1 VPITQTPV
9 IAMARVTFEC
19 DRCHRVKVVEVNEGT
34 LLTGVAPPSGWREA
48 HHPDKG
54 GILPDDKLIFDT
66 RSCMS
71 SWYATWVRVLYGGPE
86 TLPAR
91 KRGPRKVSPL
101 RKGAKASAA
110 G

>member
-1 VPITQTPV
+1 
-9 IAMARVTFEC
+9 MARVTFEC
-19 DRCHRVKVVEVNEGT
+19 DRCRRTKVVEVNEGT
-34 LLTGVAPPSGWREA
+34 LLTGVEPPSGWRTCY
-48 HHPDKG
+48 HPADAPKE
-54 GILPDDKLIFDT
+54 LIFDT

-101 RKGAKASAA
+101 RKGAKKAIEV